1 MNFMVVPMKVDALI
15 VPRGKRRAVL
25 GATSN
30 YESMPWF
37 DGERD
42 RFPSTPNLAS
52 SLHTEPFADHS
63 LWLESGVHL
72 HWALPDGL
80 TRGTTRRGAPGTVP
94 VDELNFPPVPNQWL
108 VIRYP
113 STDGPNHDKPM
124 ARWSVRSDAI
134 DAPSDPMPV
143 SLPVSYPVDAL
154 DGRRWIR
161 LGCQRR
167 MAENESFKDFQ
178 PRTLAS
184 LGIPLTALGPADPNF
199 SALYANC
206 RSVFGCHDI
215 DHAVAGRRY
224 DVLGWYSSVV
234 DDPLSAVVADA
245 IEHGAD
251 VAAVVLERF
260 GWKLPDQAT
269 PIPTGVLC
277 VGRVILGG
285 DEASW
290 DPQELERDARN
301 DQEKIITDAVAIGNT
316 PTEAIAA
323 AVAADASDV
332 TIERQL
338 EALHL
343 APSIAH
349 HDIDFG
355 LKFEEA
361 RHSAQFTAVAGHR
374 SWALRPA
381 ADAANL
387 TGDKRGSSAPSADL
401 SLPPR
406 NLVGDLHV
414 LNQLQRNFDEARAQ
428 INWRRQEL
436 HGRWQQLM
444 IGLYDESPTAPDDL
458 DIPRLEMLIARD
470 HLEPLETLIAE
481 TGVIGLNTESPP
493 DTLGGAVVWQLAVI
507 TADLAAYNTNR
518 SGLDRLEL
526 ILSPGPRFWEPNE
539 PVVMLPSTH
548 FEGGEAPQ
556 PRHGADGVLTC
567 AAVKRLDFDP
577 ILQGDTSWS
586 IDRFLTA
593 SFWDEND
600 HLVGRSGG
608 TPWNPV
614 MLEWE
619 VELRPLYEG
628 GNQPSKGAATGR
640 RYATDFVT
648 SSQDLAESSADFQPR
663 LGDPALAHSFEY
675 LSGRTVLQPS
685 TMRVYREQLSAA
697 VAEASGTNSDAM
709 NGLNIALQHLKD
721 ARYDSATVQS
731 LGGFN
736 EALLMRRAEPQ
747 PPVAD
752 PIGFP
757 QQQELAQRVADVM
770 GGFHPSSI
778 VPGAPFHPIRSGRLI
793 IERLRIIDS
802 FGQTR
807 EWRPSEVHT
816 SQALRSNDK
825 NRVHL
830 PVRITQP
837 AMMSFRWLM
846 AGQTDR
852 EMNDH
857 PATGPICGWLLTNF
871 ADRAVDV
878 YDAEGHQLGSIES
891 DARWQPAPGVV
902 TAPATPSDISDETV
916 ASLVGWILTRPNAPS
931 FIAEFVT
938 TTARALD
945 AIDPQDHRAHESRA
959 LLIGRPMAIANAALD
974 LRLAGQP
981 AVDQSWTHLREQ
993 TLGAAP
999 SDHGVGDVAFEV
1011 RLGDP
1016 GLLNDGLVAYWEI
1029 GDNGDFGEQ
1038 WKTPYLGASATTTVT
1053 IGEPPTQLVMIVDPR
1068 GSVHATSGILPT
1080 KEIRIPPTH
1089 SGDALDAIAATF
1101 LTAPILTPV
1110 DNITVPLP
1118 GEPGFSWS
1126 WLQRLET
1133 AWVEVAEHESVDLA
1147 DVLDAFPGR
1156 SREVWDTAVAAGL
1169 LIPNPRAPGRAR
1181 LVSVP
1186 AAHGTAGSGP
1196 AALGEAVIRAL
1207 HQIATAIR
1215 PARTDATFDT
1225 TVIREGWLKL
1235 RPQTG
1240 PLLGTTSTVGRAEA
1254 DS

>member
-15 VPRGKRRAVL
+15 VPRGKQRSVL
-25 GATSN
+25 GPTSN

-52 SLHTEPFADHS
+52 SLHSEPFADHS
-63 LWLESGVHL
+63 VWLESGVHL

-108 VIRYP
+108 IIRYP
-113 STDGPNHDKPM
+113 STDMPNRDKPM
-124 ARWSVRSDAI
+124 VRWSVRSDAI
-134 DAPSDPMPV
+134 DAPSDSMSV
-143 SLPVSYPVDAL
+143 TYPVDAV

-161 LGCQRR
+161 LGSQRR
-167 MAENESFKDFQ
+167 LAENETFADF
-178 PRTLAS
+178 PSHTLATS
-184 LGIPLTALGPADPNF
+184 GAPLTALGPADPYF

-206 RSVFGCHDI
+206 RSVFGCHDT
-215 DHAVAGRRY
+215 DDAVAGRRY
-224 DVLGWYSSVV
+224 DVLGWFASV

-245 IEHGAD
+245 VNHGAD

-260 GWKLPDQAT
+260 GWQLADQAT
-269 PIPTGVLC
+269 PMPTKMLC
-277 VGRVILGG
+277 VGRVTLGG

-290 DPQELERDARN
+290 EPQELERDVRN
-301 DQEKIITDAVAIGNT
+301 DKEGIITEPVAVGNT

-323 AVAADASDV
+323 AVSADASDGN
-332 TIERQL
+332 IERQL
-338 EALHL
+338 EAMHL
-343 APSIAH
+343 APSVAH

-361 RHSAQFTAVAGHR
+361 RHSAQFTAVAGPR
-374 SWALRPA
+374 CWTLRPA
-381 ADAANL
+381 ADAANPSGVNQG
-387 TGDKRGSSAPSADL
+387 TAMPSADL
-401 SLPPR
+401 SPIPR
-406 NLVGDLHV
+406 NIVDDLHV
-414 LNQLQRNFDEARAQ
+414 LNQLQRNFDEAQAQ
-428 INWRRQEL
+428 IDWRRQEL

-444 IGLYDESPTAPDDL
+444 MGLYDEPPTAPDNLDL
-458 DIPRLEMLIARD
+458 PRLETLIARD
-470 HLEPLETLIAE
+470 HLGPLERLIAE
-481 TGVIGLNTESPP
+481 TGEIGLHTKSPS
-493 DTLGGAVVWQLAVI
+493 DTLGGAVDWQLAVM

-526 ILSPGPRFWEPNE
+526 VLSPGPRFWQPNE

-548 FEGGEAPQ
+548 FEAGEAPH

-567 AAVKRLDFDP
+567 AAIEGLKFVP
-577 ILQGDTSWS
+577 ILKGDASWS

-593 SFWDEND
+593 SFWDENQ
-600 HLVGRSGG
+600 HLVGFSGG

-619 VELRPLYEG
+619 VELRPLDEG
-628 GNQPSKGAATGR
+628 GNQSGNGASSGGH
-640 RYATDFVT
+640 YATDFVT
-648 SSQDLAESSADFQPR
+648 SSQDLVESSPDFQAR
-663 LGDPALAHSFEY
+663 SADPVLAHGFEY

-685 TMRVYREQLSAA
+685 TMRVFREQLNASI
-697 VAEASGTNSDAM
+697 AEARDNNPDAIR
-709 NGLNIALQHLKD
+709 GLNIARSLLND
-721 ARYDSATVQS
+721 VRYDSATVQS

-736 EALLMRRAEPQ
+736 EALLMRRAERQ
-747 PPVAD
+747 PPIAD

-757 QQQELAQRVADVM
+757 PQQELAQRIADVLD
-770 GGFHPSSI
+770 GFHPSSI

-802 FGQTR
+802 FGQSR
-807 EWRPSEVHT
+807 EWRPSVVHT
-816 SQALRSNDK
+816 SEALRSNET

-830 PVRITQP
+830 PIRITQP

-857 PATGPICGWLLTNF
+857 PETGPICGWLLTNF
-871 ADRAVDV
+871 ADRAIDV
-878 YDAEGHQLGSIES
+878 YDAEGHQLGSIEAS
-891 DARWQPAPGVV
+891 AGWQPAPGVV
-902 TAPATPSDISDETV
+902 AAPATPSDISDETV
-916 ASLVGWILTRPNAPS
+916 ASLVGWILTRPDAPS

-938 TTARALD
+938 TTGRALD

-959 LLIGRPMAIANAALD
+959 LLIGRPMAIVNAALD
-974 LRLAGQP
+974 LRLAGRP
-981 AVDQSWTHLREQ
+981 AVDQSWSHLREQ

-999 SDHGVGDVAFEV
+999 SDHGVGDVEFEV

-1029 GDNGDFGEQ
+1029 GDRGDFSEQ
-1038 WKTPYLGASATTTVT
+1038 WKTPYSAASPKTTVT
-1053 IGEPPTQLVMIVDPR
+1053 IGDPARRLVMIVDPR

-1080 KEIRIPPTH
+1080 KEIRITPTH
-1089 SGDALDAIAATF
+1089 SAEALDAIAATF
-1101 LTAPILTPV
+1101 LTAPILTPT

-1133 AWVEVAEHESVDLA
+1133 AWIEIPEHESVDLS

-1156 SREVWDTAVAAGL
+1156 GREVWDTAVAAGVL
-1169 LIPNPRAPGRAR
+1169 VPNPRAPQRAR
-1181 LVSVP
+1181 LESVP
-1186 AAHGTAGSGP
+1186 TAPGMAASGP
-1196 AALGEAVIRAL
+1196 GVLSEAEIRAL

-1215 PARTDATFDT
+1215 PARTDATFDA

-1235 RPQTG
+1235 RPQTS
-1240 PLLGTTSTVGRAEA
+1240 PLLGITSTDGPAEG